1 MYRQLLL
8 HTIIY
13 IKAQMLVLRC
23 AYVRKMCEFLVKASQ
38 NISIS
43 WPVSNA
49 PDSSSRIFTK
59 WHSREPM
66 KSLQFASSDDVSPSV
81 RLQISISQRATL
93 SQWAPSNE
101 LLSGQWR
108 GSTTGKRWRLIYRRA
123 AHEWQSRQTEHTRN
137 TEERN
142 IAFSTRPWD
151 YCLILRYQ
159 VRVYV

>member
-1 MYRQLLL
+1 MYV
-8 HTIIY
+8 
-13 IKAQMLVLRC
+13 KCV
-23 AYVRKMCEFLVKASQ
+23 FLVKASQ

-66 KSLQFASSDDVSPSV
+66 KSLQFASSDDVSPSA

-142 IAFSTRPWD
+142 RPHI
-151 YCLILRYQ
+151 YFFQHTPLRLLLNSALSGESLCLIVCFTLQNRFEDN
-159 VRVYV
+159 